1 MIRPEELAPLLA
13 TIRATIADV
22 LKPDL
27 ASDQTRSVA
36 DAALMSLDRIVTVV
50 GNGEQIAEERLG
62 EWQQLG
68 VQLAAMSAAATASKA
83 QQSNGFLGN
92 TQSLLGEI
100 DRMQQ
105 QLDQPAE
112 LTTLVDRLQAGDTD
126 ARNWFASTVT
136 ALCAAHDAGEPV
148 LPKATARRQVSDTAG
163 EVQRLRDALNVYL
176 HARYPQLPKESVTA
190 LRLVPGGYSK
200 QTAIFSLVANNV
212 LPQSLVLRRDIP
224 NAVTPS
230 KVTDEYPYLQQAWNA
245 GVRTPE
251 PILLETDA
259 SYLGG
264 SFMLMS
270 EVSNAANSGTYFPE
284 DRMREESRVG
294 PEFGKEV
301 AAALASLHSRTRT
314 ADTKTIPDYRKN
326 ALDSYAAWCKLGLK
340 TPLSLS
346 MELCYA
352 WMLSHPV
359 SAERPYCTTH
369 GDFGIHNLLVRD
381 GHLAAVV
388 DWELAGIGDP
398 AKDLAQCRMLLLPGI
413 IEWDDFVR
421 EYVAAGG
428 DPVACDPHSVAY
440 FCVAL
445 FVEHCVNHLVL
456 RNAFLSGER
465 TDIGAAALIT
475 HYVDRSLQYQS
486 RALQIAVDVERNTSK

>member
-50 GNGEQIAEERLG
+50 GSGENVAEHRLVD
-62 EWQQLG
+62 WQELRA
-68 VQLAAMSAAATASKA
+68 QLASLVATATASQPKQA
-83 QQSNGFLGN
+83 KGFLGN
-92 TQSLLGEI
+92 TQALLGEI
-100 DRMQQ
+100 DSMQQ
-105 QLDQPAE
+105 QLDEPAG
-112 LTTLVDRLQAGDTD
+112 LNALVDRLKAGDAD
-126 ARNWFASTVT
+126 ARQWFASTVD
-136 ALCAAHDAGEPV
+136 ALCDAHDAGEPV
-148 LPKATARRQVSDTAG
+148 LPKASTRLQAADTAG
-163 EVQRLRDALNVYL
+163 EVQRLRDGLNLYL
-176 HARYPQLPKESVTA
+176 HTRFPELPAEPVTK

-200 QTAIFSLVANNV
+200 QTAIFSIVANDV
-212 LPQSLVLRRDIP
+212 LPQNMVLRRDIP

-230 KVTDEYPYLQQAWNA
+230 KVSDEYPFLMQAWEA
-245 GVRTPE
+245 GVRTPQ
-251 PILLETDA
+251 PLLLEPEA
-259 SYLGG
+259 SHLGG

-284 DRMREESRVG
+284 DRLREESRVG
-294 PEFGKEV
+294 AEFGAEV
-301 AAALASLHSRTRT
+301 AAALAYLHGRTRT
-314 ADTKTIPDYRKN
+314 SDTKTIPDYRKN
-326 ALDSYAAWCKLGLK
+326 ALDSYAAWRKFGLK
-340 TPLSLS
+340 SPLSLS

-352 WMLSHPV
+352 WMLSHPL
-359 SAERPYCTTH
+359 SADRPYCTTH

-421 EYVAAGG
+421 EYIEAGG
-428 DPVACDPHSVAY
+428 DPAACDAQSVAY

-445 FVEHCVNHLVL
+445 FVEHCVNHLTL
-456 RNAFLSGER
+456 RQAFLNGER

-475 HYVDRSLQYQS
+475 HYTDRSLQYQS
-486 RALQIAVDVERNTSK
+486 RALQIAVDVERKKQ